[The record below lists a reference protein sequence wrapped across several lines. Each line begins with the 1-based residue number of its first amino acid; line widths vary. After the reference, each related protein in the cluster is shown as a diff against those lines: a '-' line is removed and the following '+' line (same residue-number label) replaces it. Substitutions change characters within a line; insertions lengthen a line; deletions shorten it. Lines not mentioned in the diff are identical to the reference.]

1 MNTDR
6 RDIAPLALKWFPTL
20 TDATSDEWHFFLDKV
35 TGLTTPLDMG
45 NGQAFDRW
53 RAELAK
59 QGYAA
64 FDYNDA
70 NIAAAKTKAD
80 AMVLAEQRRVASL
93 PGTLDALKVEAPN
106 WTAAEVVA
114 SMKG

>member
-1 MNTDR
+1 MNLDR
-6 RDIAPLALKWFPTL
+6 TDIALFALKWFPTMV
-20 TDATSDEWHFFLDKV
+20 DATSDEWHFFLDKV
-35 TGLTTPLDMG
+35 TGLTTPLDMS

-59 QGYAA
+59 QGYPA
-64 FDYNDA
+64 FDYNEADVA
-70 NIAAAKTKAD
+70 RAKDKAG
-80 AMVLAEQRRVASL
+80 AMLEAEQRRAAAQNSTLASL
-93 PGTLDALKVEAPN
+93 AKAAPN

>member
-6 RDIAPLALKWFPTL
+6 RDIAPFALQWFPTL
-20 TDATSDEWHFFLDKV
+20 TEATSDEWHFFLDKV

-64 FDYNDA
+64 FDYKEAD
-70 NIAAAKTKAD
+70 IARAKVKAD
-80 AMVLAEQRRVASL
+80 AMLEAEQRRAAAQNS
-93 PGTLDALKVEAPN
+93 TLEGLAKAAPN